1 MDFRVIRCR
10 GAYSSHG
17 ALAGAQTSVEG
28 ILVMADEKLTV
39 AEFEALVNDIKG
51 DCDKCKMDC
60 RDRLRWMDSLI
71 ESLHYQ
77 LAKAL
82 AMNRVLLKAA
92 NLVADDDYL
101 DREIKRLTAEILKEE
116 AKKEGPQQNDKDREM
131 LSNWQ

>member
-1 MDFRVIRCR
+1 VPNRD
-10 GAYSSHG
+10 S
-17 ALAGAQTSVEG
+17 
-28 ILVMADEKLTV
+28 KLNLT
-39 AEFEALVNDIKG
+39 EFEDLVNELKG

-71 ESLHYQ
+71 ESLRYQ

-101 DREIKRLTAEILKEE
+101 DREIKLLTARILKEE
-116 AKKEGPQQNDKDREM
+116 AKKQGPQNDSEEKDISEK
-131 LSNWQ
+131 LTSWN